1 MAEFLDTKG
10 IDAAIKQFEKCLNN
24 KGLKVKIDLKR
35 KNEPGLENLLFT
47 IVEFFDKLYATA
59 LSPYAKLVD
68 LAKKVK
74 AALTDPP
81 KLAEI
86 VKKINEL
93 IQEIQKAV
101 SNIIQFVVEKITE
114 PLKKFAIP
122 LTLPIGPLKIPLSG
136 KIDSIKD
143 PVRKK
148 VLKKMVKG
156 DGSESQTRAQ
166 EILSK
171 ATAKVAKAKETGGEA
186 IALAQKELQDAK
198 AYVAKI
204 IKEIAKGPEWVM
216 KQITLLL
223 SFVQTGIDF
232 ILSTFKL
239 AIDALKNPTKKL
251 LELLSKLVKNPV
263 KLFLDLLKKAI
274 EPILIGL
281 AKKFSKVKESASKVK
296 ADIQNFLNLVF
307 SFKKIDLKKFSSKV
321 FQSISPIFGLIACS
335 LTFAITFLPTV
346 VKSLLS
352 F

>member
-10 IDAAIKQFEKCLNN
+10 IDTAIKQFEKCLND
-24 KGLKVKIDLKR
+24 KGLKVKIDPKR

-47 IVEFFDKLYATA
+47 IVEFFDKIYATA

-68 LAKKVK
+68 LAKRVK

-101 SNIIQFVVEKITE
+101 SNIIQFVVEKIVE
-114 PLKKFAIP
+114 PLKKFALP
-122 LTLPIGPLKIPLSG
+122 LTLPIGPLKINLSG
-136 KIDSIKD
+136 KIDDIQD
-143 PVRKK
+143 AERKK
-148 VLKKMVKG
+148 ALKKLVKG

-166 EILSK
+166 EILSE
-171 ATAKVAKAKETGGEA
+171 ATAKAEKAKQSGNEA
-186 IALAQKELQDAK
+186 IAAAQKELQDAK
-198 AYVAKI
+198 AYVAEI
-204 IKEIAKGPEWVM
+204 IKEIAKGPEWVI
-216 KQITLLL
+216 KQVTLLL

-239 AIDALKNPTKKL
+239 AIDALKSPVKKL
-251 LELLSKLVKNPV
+251 IELLSNLIKNPV
-263 KLFLDLLKKAI
+263 KLFLDLLRKAI
-274 EPILIGL
+274 EPILIAL
-281 AKKFSKVKESASKVK
+281 AKKFSNVKESASKIK
-296 ADIQNFLNLVF
+296 ADIKNFLNLVF
-307 SFKKIDLKKFSSKV
+307 SFKKIDLTKFTSKV
-321 FQSISPIFGLIACS
+321 FQAVAPIFGLIACS

-346 VKSLLS
+346 IKSLLK

>member
-10 IDAAIKQFEKCLNN
+10 IDKAIKQFEKCLNN
-24 KGLKVKIDLKR
+24 KGLKVKIDPKK

-68 LAKKVK
+68 LAKRVK

-101 SNIIQFVVEKITE
+101 SNIIQFVIEKIAE

-122 LTLPIGPLKIPLSG
+122 LTIPIGPLKLVLSG
-136 KIDSIKD
+136 KVDEIKD
-143 PVRKK
+143 QARKK
-148 VLKKMVKG
+148 ALKKMIKG
-156 DGSESQTRAQ
+156 DGTEAQ
-166 EILSK
+166 SNAQKILAD
-171 ATAKVAKAKETGGEA
+171 ATAKVAKAKEQGNA
-186 IALAQKELQDAK
+186 AVAAAQEELQAAK
-198 AYVAKI
+198 DYIAKI

-216 KQITLLL
+216 KQIALLL

-239 AIDALKNPTKKL
+239 AIDALKNPVKKL
-251 LELLSKLVKNPV
+251 LELLSKLIKNPV
-263 KLFLDLLKKAI
+263 KLFLDLLKKAV
-274 EPILIGL
+274 EPILVGL
-281 AKKFSKVKESASKVK
+281 AKKFSKVKESVSKVK
-296 ADIQNFLNLVF
+296 ADIKNFLNLVF
-307 SFKKIDLKKFSSKV
+307 AFKKIDLSKFTSKV
-321 FQSISPIFGLIACS
+321 FQSVSPIFGLIACS

-352 F
+352 L